1 MSIRIPISKDNS
13 VESFNKSVHAINTG
27 IIESKKEIDEI
38 SNFEIP
44 KLDIIQGR
52 LQRIEKIMYICAV
65 LVDNYGKEP
74 PWTFRDL

>member
-1 MSIRIPISKDNS
+1 MGIRIPISKDNS
-13 VESFNKSVHAINTG
+13 VESFNKAVHAINVGVT
-27 IIESKKEIDEI
+27 ESKKELDEI

-44 KLDIIQGR
+44 KLDILQDR

-65 LVDNYGKEP
+65 LVDNYGKER

>member
-1 MSIRIPISKDNS
+1 MGIRLLLSKDSS
-13 VESFNKSVHAINTG
+13 VASFNKAVHTINTG
-27 IIESKKEIDEI
+27 IAESKKEMDEI

-44 KLDIIQGR
+44 SIDSLQKR
-52 LQRIEKIMYICAV
+52 LQRIEKILYICAV

>member
-1 MSIRIPISKDNS
+1 MGVRIPISKDSS
-13 VESFNKSVHAINTG
+13 VESFNKAVHAINVGVT
-27 IIESKKEIDEI
+27 ESKKELYEI

-44 KLDIIQGR
+44 KLDILQDR

-65 LVDNYGKEP
+65 LVDNYGKEQ